1 MAYQGIGGAT
11 AANHSRDGQVH
22 HLGSTPEAIIKVKI
36 RDVEILAAAVRDM
49 QQGRDFYDIQQ
60 TGVGDYFSES
70 VLGDLGALRL
80 HAGIHHKLHGYYRSL
95 CQRFP
100 YAIYY
105 QIRSDVVQ
113 VVAVLDM
120 RREPTWI
127 QRSLLKRSRGKT
139 R

>member
-1 MAYQGIGGAT
+1 M
-11 AANHSRDGQVH
+11 
-22 HLGSTPEAIIKVKI
+22 KI

-49 QQGRDFYDIQQ
+49 EQGRGFYDAQQ
-60 TGVGDYFSES
+60 AGIGDYFVES

-80 HAGIHHKLHGYYRSL
+80 HAGIHRKLHGYYRSL

-105 QIRSDVVQ
+105 QIKSDVVQ

-127 QRSLLKRSRGKT
+127 QRSLLKRSRGQA